1 MDNAVVSIGVLSLFQ
16 LVGAGLIVSAVRQA
30 AAAARGEGGLSQI
43 GALLSAAPHGV
54 GGLVFM
60 GLPLVMSSMAG
71 ETRFVLIQLAIAG
84 AALVLLGLI
93 WPRFHLSAD
102 DNQRILAL
110 LFGGV
115 FFLVGAAMMGWSL
128 KNREILTG
136 VIFGGLFAGAGGTI
150 LYFTIS
156 SIIRGK

>member
-1 MDNAVVSIGVLSLFQ
+1 MDNSLMFIGVLSLFQ

-30 AAAARGEGGLSQI
+30 VASARGEGGLSLI
-43 GALLSAAPHGV
+43 GGLFSAAPHGV

-60 GLPLVMSSMAG
+60 GMPLVMSLMAG
-71 ETRFVLIQLAIAG
+71 GTRFVLIQLAIAV

-93 WPRFHLSAD
+93 WPRFQLSAD

-115 FFLVGAAMMGWSL
+115 FFLVGTASMGWAL
-128 KNREILTG
+128 KNHEILMG
-136 VIFGGLFAGAGGTI
+136 VIFGGLFTAVGGTI

-156 SIIRGK
+156 SIMRGK